1 MNKLSTNKFI
11 AAGFLVAAL
20 LAGGASY
27 YASSH
32 PDGLEKVAKDIG
44 FINAAKDSAAAGSPL
59 AGYGVSGID
68 NARVSGG
75 LAGILGIIATG
86 AVGGALFMFI
96 RKKPVNKKQF
106 EFTCNPPGPHLPRSS
121 SWARCW

>member
-1 MNKLSTNKFI
+1 MKKLSTNRFV

-32 PDGLEKVAKDIG
+32 PDGLEKVAEDIG
-44 FINAAKDSAAAGSPL
+44 FIDSAKDSAVAGSPL
-59 AGYGVSGID
+59 ADYGIKGID

-96 RKKPVNKKQF
+96 RKKPVDQK
-106 EFTCNPPGPHLPRSS
+106 
-121 SWARCW
+121 

>member
-1 MNKLSTNKFI
+1 MNKLSNNKFI
-11 AAGFLVAAL
+11 AAGFLVAAI

-32 PDGLEKVAKDIG
+32 PDGLEKVAGDIG
-44 FINAAKDSAAAGSPL
+44 FIDTAKDSAVAGSPL
-59 AGYGVSGID
+59 ADYGIRGVD

-86 AVGGALFMFI
+86 AVGGALFLFI
-96 RKKPVNKKQF
+96 RKKPTAKK
-106 EFTCNPPGPHLPRSS
+106 
-121 SWARCW
+121 